1 MSAMASDFLLVM
13 KKYKTTAV
21 AIGIVLFLFSRFTDA
36 DPMQQLTALL
46 KPLTSL
52 DGRFQ
57 QTLTD
62 DKGEVLQ
69 VSSGVFSL
77 QRPGFFRW
85 QTLEPFP
92 QLLVSN
98 QQTIWLYDE
107 DLEQVIVRPYTEA
120 VNNTPAL
127 LLSGDISQLST
138 YYQIARQSD
147 NDTFILTSKN
157 GGDENGL
164 FTRIA
169 LTFSNQQLSQMVLTD
184 TLGQVS
190 LFRFT
195 NLTVNPVFAENLFT
209 FDPPPGV
216 DVIVD
221 D

>member
-1 MSAMASDFLLVM
+1 M
-13 KKYKTTAV
+13 KYHKVITVT
-21 AIGIVLFLFSRFTDA
+21 IVTILYFFVPFTNA
-36 DPMQQLTALL
+36 DPAQQLTALL

-62 DKGEVLQ
+62 DEGDVLQ

-77 QRPGFFRW
+77 KRPGLFRW

-127 LLSGDISQLST
+127 LLTGDIGQLST

-147 NDTFILTSKN
+147 DDTFILSSKN
-157 GGDENGL
+157 GDSESEL

-169 LTFSNQQLSQMVLTD
+169 LTFENRQLSKMVLTD
-184 TLGQVS
+184 SLGQLS
-190 LFRFT
+190 IFRFT
-195 NLTVNPVFAENLFT
+195 DLTINPVLAENLFS
-209 FDPPPGV
+209 FEPPPGV